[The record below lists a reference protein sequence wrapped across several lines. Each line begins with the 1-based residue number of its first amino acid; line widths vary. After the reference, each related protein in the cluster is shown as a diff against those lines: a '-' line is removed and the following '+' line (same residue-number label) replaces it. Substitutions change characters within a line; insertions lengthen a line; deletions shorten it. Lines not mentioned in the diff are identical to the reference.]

1 VSPAAAG
8 LFRGGWP
15 LLAGLQVA
23 MGNQTNKD
31 DSSVD
36 ETRRD
41 RALGSWNVRG
51 ISAWTVDKRPRAR
64 PVRPCQ
70 QQSIIDVIWL
80 RKCKQKIKNW

>member
-41 RALGSWNVRG
+41 RTLGSWNVRG
-51 ISAWTVDKRPRAR
+51 ISAWTVDKRPRSR

-70 QQSIIDVIWL
+70 QSLLSFAVHVASL
-80 RKCKQKIKNW
+80 LM